1 MRKWLARL
9 GFSFLILAAVLA
21 WEAYQAQTGRRG
33 PDVPPW
39 RIAAFYLVAAVLF
52 GAGLR
57 GVRERHR
64 LLDERRDRP
73 DERD

>member
-9 GFSFLILAAVLA
+9 AFSFILVATVLA

-39 RIAAFYLVAAVLF
+39 RIGAYYLAAAALF
-52 GAGLR
+52 AAGLW
-57 GVRERHR
+57 GVRTRHQ
-64 LLDERRDRP
+64 LLEEQRDRDDP
-73 DERD
+73 RR

>member
-21 WEAYQAQTGRRG
+21 WEGYQAQTGRLG
-33 PDVPPW
+33 NVPPW
-39 RIAAFYLVAAVLF
+39 RATACYLGAAVLF
-52 GAGLR
+52 GVGLR

-64 LLDERRDRP
+64 LLEERRGGREDR
-73 DERD
+73 D

>member
-21 WEAYQAQTGRRG
+21 WEGYQAQTGRRG
-33 PDVPPW
+33 AVSPW
-39 RIAAFYLVAAVLF
+39 RVWGCYAGAVVLF

-57 GVRERHR
+57 GVRQRHR
-64 LLDERRDRP
+64 LME
-73 DERD
+73 ERDDSARARD